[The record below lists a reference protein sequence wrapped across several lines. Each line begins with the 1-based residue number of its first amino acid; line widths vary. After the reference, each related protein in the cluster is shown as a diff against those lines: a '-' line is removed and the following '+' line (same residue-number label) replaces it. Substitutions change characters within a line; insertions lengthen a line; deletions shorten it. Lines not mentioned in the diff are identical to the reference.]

1 MYFERA
7 IAILR
12 ARGVD
17 PVVKA
22 EFIAKCLSDG
32 WKWALF
38 TGIDEAL
45 PLMQRPRIK
54 VRAMQEGTLFR
65 PYEPVME
72 IEGRYQ
78 DFCVYETALL
88 GLLCQASGVATKAAR
103 IKKPAGDRVVMS
115 FGARRPLAK
124 RGKWSGSKRVIAC
137 ARCGERKVVPNDNFG
152 SDCACGGTFN
162 DLLLP
167 ALDRGQQL
175 MEPDTP
181 ARVRQKVLERVK
193 GLDL

>member
-1 MYFERA
+1 VYFERA

-45 PLMQRPRIK
+45 PLMQRLRIK

-103 IKKPAGDRVVMS
+103 IKKLAGDRVVMNS
-115 FGARRPLAK
+115 APAGPWPSGA
-124 RGKWSGSKRVIAC
+124 SGRA
-137 ARCGERKVVPNDNFG
+137 ANG
-152 SDCACGGTFN
+152 SS
-162 DLLLP
+162 
-167 ALDRGQQL
+167 
-175 MEPDTP
+175 P
-181 ARVRQKVLERVK
+181 ARGAANGRWSRTITSGATAPAAGRSTICCFRRWTV
-193 GLDL
+193 DSS